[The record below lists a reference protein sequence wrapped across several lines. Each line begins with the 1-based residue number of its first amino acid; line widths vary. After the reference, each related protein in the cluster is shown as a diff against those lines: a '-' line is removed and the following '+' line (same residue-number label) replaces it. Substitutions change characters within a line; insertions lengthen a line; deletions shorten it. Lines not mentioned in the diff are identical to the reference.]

1 MTYMTS
7 STFFIHFP
15 IPIFLLA
22 SLSHPSC
29 HPTFPPPTFAAVSIL
44 SPTASSVSPSDAN
57 EANRNS
63 SVKAQGLGLHSQ
75 LSSKAKP
82 SNGDVTTAAR
92 AK

>member
-15 IPIFLLA
+15 IPIFLSPFLT
-22 SLSHPSC
+22 L
-29 HPTFPPPTFAAVSIL
+29 PTLAAVSIL

-63 SVKAQGLGLHSQ
+63 SVRAQRLSLRSQ
-75 LSSKAKP
+75 LSSQAKP